1 MTYSLITSGEAGTRN
16 QTFETAEAAVSKID
30 RMRGSGTRVKVT
42 IDSEAERPSDLTE
55 SEKLIIAKEGR
66 VAANEGRNSGDCPY
80 ADDDQRH
87 ALWLDGYRQ
96 QAG

>member
-1 MTYSLITSGEAGTRN
+1 MTYSLTASGEAGTRN
-16 QTFETAEAAVSKID
+16 HTFETAEAAVSKID
-30 RMRGSGTRVKVT
+30 RMRGSGMRVKVT

-66 VAANEGRNSGDCPY
+66 VAADEGRDADDCPY

-96 QAG
+96 KAS